1 MRIIYN
7 ITAIILILILFT
19 TTLFSQEQSNDSSDK
34 KLKIAV
40 IDLRAMGVSETTGS
54 ILSGTLRSK
63 LFNLKDF
70 EVMNRQDM
78 QALLEEKAFQQ
89 SGICDDTEC
98 IVEMGLVLGVEKVV
112 SGSIGKLGETFS
124 VTLKLVDVETA
135 KNEVIVNRTEKCDED
150 YLFVLIK
157 ELADELTSY
166 ENDEASVIKDKKVVV
181 KKKEYDV
188 KTTKMINKL
197 TKKSNQRKK
206 LDISL
211 MGGIPYSGLKLKWYV
226 WRGLFL
232 ASAIGGGERENTSF
246 SEYEYD
252 SSINYSKYF
261 ISETE
266 NEFTPNFEMSLFQAG
281 LGYRVFNYWNLDF
294 ELFAEIGLHKEEH
307 KITVDLFENIGN
319 NLIGYCDYV
328 VETSGAVTNIGLTID
343 RTFKYNIHVG
353 LDIGYSFSDDMNY
366 EVIEANYQENITDIQ
381 KNLIIEAAEDLEDNL
396 IFRSVLIRLDLGWRF

>member
-1 MRIIYN
+1 MRIIYK
-7 ITAIILILILFT
+7 ISTIILILIFFT

-54 ILSGTLRSK
+54 ILTETLRSK

-157 ELADELTSY
+157 ELADELTNY
-166 ENDEASVIKDKKVVV
+166 ENDESTIIKDEKVVV

-197 TKKSNQRKK
+197 TKKSKEQKM

-211 MGGIPYSGLKLKWYV
+211 FGGLSYSGLKLKWYI
-226 WRGLFL
+226 WKGIFISSSLG
-232 ASAIGGGERENTSF
+232 AGERDGDTYSNYSYENSTF
-246 SEYEYD
+246 YSEYKQSGTED
-252 SSINYSKYF
+252 SF
-261 ISETE
+261 IPT
-266 NEFTPNFEMSLFQAG
+266 FEMSIFKAG
-281 LGYRVFNYWNLDF
+281 LGYRVFNYWDIDF
-294 ELFAEIGLHKEEH
+294 ELFAEIGTHKEEH
-307 KITVDLFENIGN
+307 EITIDLHQNIGN
-319 NLIGYCDYV
+319 IFIGSGDYI
-328 VETSGAVTNIGLTID
+328 VETSGTITNVGFTID

-366 EVIEANYQENITDIQ
+366 TVIESNYDVPSINE
-381 KNLIIEAAEDLEDNL
+381 NLIVEAAEDLKDKLN
-396 IFRSVLIRLDLGWRF
+396 FRSGLLRLVLGWRF